1 MDRGLM
7 TIEIYKC
14 FLLTVIAIA
23 LVAIWFKTPTPFTF
37 KNLTDNKVDITQI
50 PIVRVQGGNINAD
63 VTGRVEIER

>member
-1 MDRGLM
+1 MDKMLM
-7 TIEIYKC
+7 NIEIYKC

-37 KNLTDNKVDITQI
+37 KNLADNKVEVAQI
-50 PIVRVQGGNINAD
+50 PIVRVQGGNID